1 MPSANFTFDDLIA
14 WSEERL
20 PWHRDALRRVLAGRL
35 TDSNIS
41 ELAAMAKAE
50 YSLASP
56 GTPSPV
62 PATAADVPAAS
73 GQLQESHGNFCPVR
87 PWK

>member
-50 YSLASP
+50 YSLAPP